1 MNAKQAIQAAMDMS
15 SMVVTRYLSD
25 LSDADLLRRPGKGC
39 NHLAWQLGHVLSSS
53 AGLINAVA
61 PGKGPQLPEGFDA
74 KHAKDRAN
82 VDDPKQFYSKQEYLE
97 LMEKANKCAVEALS
111 TMSEADL
118 DKPAPERVRSFCP
131 TVGNV
136 FILIAQH
143 PLMHAGQFV
152 PVRRELGKPVAI

>member
-15 SMVVTRYLSD
+15 SMVMSRYLSD
-25 LSDADLLRRPGKGC
+25 LSDADLLKRPGKGC
-39 NHLAWQLGHVLSSS
+39 NHLAWQLGHLISSE
-53 AGLINAVA
+53 AGLINSVA
-61 PGKGPQLPEGFDA
+61 PGKGPQLPEGFEE

-82 VDDPKQFYSKQEYLE
+82 VDDPKQFCSKQQYLD
-97 LMEKANKCAVEALS
+97 LMQQANKCAVEVLS
-111 TMSEADL
+111 GMSESDL